1 MVTLKEYAKNKG
13 ISYEAVRKQVAR
25 YKETLDDRIVVSGK
39 TQYLDEDAVKFLD
52 GRRAVNAV
60 HIIEHDKDEQ
70 IEELQRQNENMRLK
84 IMELQ
89 DQLIKS
95 KDQLLERD
103 QQLLEI
109 KDQLHLLTV
118 KTDSEEKEKQS
129 EEQLLVEDELQ
140 ENKKWWEFWK

>member
-25 YKETLDDRIVVSGK
+25 YREALGDHIVVNGK
-39 TQYLDEDAVKFLD
+39 TQYLDEDAVNFLD
-52 GRRAVNAV
+52 SKRAVNAV

-103 QQLLEI
+103 QQLLDVKE
-109 KDQLHLLTV
+109 QLHLITE
-118 KTDSEEKEKQS
+118 KTSEEKEKQP
-129 EEQLLVEDELQ
+129 EEQSLDKEESQ
-140 ENKKWWEFWK
+140 AEKKWWKFWKN